1 MTSASVGILVQ
12 GASVSYRRLF
22 RPRRVLTDIDF
33 TAQPGEVTAIVG
45 PNGAGKTTLFRT
57 FLGFLTPDAGR
68 CLIGGIPAGEYREQ
82 FGIAYQPESIQF
94 PNPWNARDLL
104 GRGVDLSHLPA
115 NKRDDAYRRA
125 VARSRFDSTTLSRT
139 ARRYSRG
146 MKRRL
151 SLAYALIA
159 EPAVVLLDE
168 PFSGLDPPSRLAL
181 RQEIL
186 DARQR
191 GATVV
196 LASHELAE
204 VERLANRAFILENGR
219 IRPGPDLTPADAPSA
234 TALESEFI
242 GNAH

>member
-12 GASVSYRRLF
+12 GASVSYRRVF
-22 RPRRVLTDIDF
+22 RRRQVLTDIDF

-57 FLGFLTPDAGR
+57 LLGFLTPDAGR
-68 CLIGGIPAGEYREQ
+68 CHIGGIPAGEYREQ

-94 PNPWNARDLL
+94 PDPWNARDLL
-104 GRGVDLSHLPA
+104 GRGVDLSRLPA
-115 NKRDDAYRRA
+115 KERGEAYRTA
-125 VARSRFDSTTLSRT
+125 VARSRFDSITLSRI

-168 PFSGLDPPSRLAL
+168 PFSGLDPPSRHVL
-181 RQEIL
+181 RKEIL

-191 GATVV
+191 SATVV
-196 LASHELAE
+196 MASHELAE
-204 VERLANRAFILENGR
+204 IERLANRTFILENGR
-219 IRPGPDLTPADAPSA
+219 IRPGPDLTPADASTT
-234 TALESEFI
+234 TALEAEFT
-242 GNAH
+242 GNG

>member
-1 MTSASVGILVQ
+1 MANPSVDVLVED
-12 GASVSYRRLF
+12 ASVSYRKLF
-22 RPRRVLTDIDF
+22 RQRRVLTDINL

-57 FLGFLTPDAGR
+57 LLGFLTPDAGR
-68 CLIGGIPAGEYREQ
+68 CLIGGRPAGDYREQ

-94 PNPWNARDLL
+94 PGLWNARDLL
-104 GRGVDLSHLPA
+104 GRGVDLSRLLP
-115 NKRDDAYRRA
+115 NERDEAYRTA
-125 VARSRFDSTTLSRT
+125 VARCRFDPTTLSKT

-168 PFSGLDPPSRLAL
+168 PFSGLDPPSRLVL
-181 RQEIL
+181 RKEIV

-191 GATVV
+191 GATVL

-204 VERLANRAFILENGR
+204 VERLANRAFILENGK
-219 IRPGPDLTPADAPSA
+219 IRLGPDLTPADTPAA
-234 TALESEFI
+234 TALESEFT
-242 GNAH
+242 GNE

>member
-1 MTSASVGILVQ
+1 MATARVDILVQ
-12 GASVSYRRLF
+12 GASISYRKLF
-22 RPRRVLTDIDF
+22 RSRRILSDINL
-33 TAQPGEVTAIVG
+33 AALPGEVTAIIG

-57 FLGFLTPDAGR
+57 LLGFLSPDAGR
-68 CLIGGIPAGEYREQ
+68 CLIGGIPAGDYRKQ

-94 PNPWNARDLL
+94 PGLWNARDLL
-104 GRGVDLSHLPA
+104 GRGVDLSHLSR
-115 NKRDDAYRRA
+115 NERNDAYRRA
-125 VARSRFDSTTLSRT
+125 IARSRFDSATLSRT

-168 PFSGLDPPSRLAL
+168 PFSGLDPPSRHVL
-181 RQEIL
+181 RKEIL

-204 VERLANRAFILENGR
+204 VERLANRTFILENGKV
-219 IRPGPDLTPADAPSA
+219 RPGPDLTPGDALET
-234 TALESEFI
+234 TALESELT
-242 GNAH
+242 GNA